1 MLPDEEPPTPPTA
14 GSDYSTG
21 DAPLTLGLSP
31 ARVQELRAALGA
43 HARGQRPPSA
53 ALQAL
58 LREAS
63 DAARMRGL
71 AAERLLVDFKLLWYA
86 LPEVRVL
93 RPAQQQELLGE
104 LVTHCI
110 RAYYGEDA

>member
-1 MLPDEEPPTPPTA
+1 MLPDEEPPAPPTA
-14 GSDYSTG
+14 GTDHSIG

-31 ARVQELRAALGA
+31 ARVLELRAALGG
-43 HARGQRPPSA
+43 HARGQRPPGA
-53 ALQAL
+53 ALRAL

-63 DAARMRGL
+63 HAARTRGL
-71 AAERLLVDFKLLWYA
+71 PAERLLVDFKLLWYA

-110 RAYYGEDA
+110 RAYYGEDS